1 MTELDKALA
10 EMQKSSSSIKLN
22 RTIYFDESNNIRKGI
37 IGKEK
42 DNNDLGYLF
51 FVLGGIAT
59 KKPIDFC
66 SLLEFIGVKQIPN
79 DVKYSFFTQGN
90 KKFLDAIKQK
100 RLRKLFEYLR
110 KENIIIHFAVEHYF
124 HFALIDILDSLIA
137 DNKDIQPIVFYYYE
151 ELQSDMTEVLYND
164 FELLHKKLVEYKFP
178 NIPKMKVQAF
188 VNDLF
193 KLYTKNLDYF
203 DLNNPDNFTKEL
215 LRELIKAS
223 RKNKKLIFLEDN
235 QPYVISSTMTY
246 LYLQRMYNFGDK
258 KYFDNEIQVESELL
272 KMDIDFKN
280 KLNIEFCDS
289 KERREIQIS
298 DVISGFVGK
307 LYNFLTKKNETQ
319 IAEFVNELDV
329 ESESYKTLKS
339 FFELMTI
346 SDDETAICFLK
357 TCPLFVENRFKL
369 LFTMILEKSK

>member
-1 MTELDKALA
+1 
-10 EMQKSSSSIKLN
+10 
-22 RTIYFDESNNIRKGI
+22 
-37 IGKEK
+37 
-42 DNNDLGYLF
+42 
-51 FVLGGIAT
+51 
-59 KKPIDFC
+59 
-66 SLLEFIGVKQIPN
+66 
-79 DVKYSFFTQGN
+79 
-90 KKFLDAIKQK
+90 
-100 RLRKLFEYLR
+100 
-110 KENIIIHFAVEHYF
+110 
-124 HFALIDILDSLIA
+124 
-137 DNKDIQPIVFYYYE
+137 
-151 ELQSDMTEVLYND
+151 MTEVLYND

-203 DLNNPDNFTKEL
+203 DLNDPDNFTKEL

-258 KYFDNEIQVESELL
+258 KYFDNEIQVERELL
-272 KMDIDFKN
+272 KMNIDFKN

-329 ESESYKTLKS
+329 ESESYMTLKS

-357 TCPLFVENRFKL
+357 TCPLFLENRFEL
-369 LFTMILEKSK
+369 LFTMILEKNK